1 MTQSTRVPL
10 RDDALILAA
19 YLSALAVAVV
29 VGFALEGRGAV
40 YVGAAA
46 DLAAT
51 FVVFAW
57 SVRYDNSSFYDA
69 YWSVAPP
76 LLAVWYGTRPGN
88 AVGSDPRAWLVLAL
102 VTVWGVRLTWNW
114 RRGWHGISHED
125 WRYVQFRHSAGRA
138 YWLVS
143 ATGLHLFPT
152 VQVFLGCLPLVPA
165 LAHPERALGVLD
177 LAAVIVTAGAI
188 AMEWIADNQLR
199 RFVLTRTA
207 TETVLETGVWAWS
220 RHPNY
225 FGEMSFWWGIYLFG
239 LAADPGWWWSG
250 IGALAITVMFFFA
263 SVPMIDKRMLA
274 RRPAYAERLARVSAV
289 IPWPPRAARHGR

>member
-1 MTQSTRVPL
+1 MTQPSR

-19 YLSALAVAVV
+19 YLSALAAAVAV
-29 VGFALEGRGAV
+29 GYALDGRGVLFVA
-40 YVGAAA
+40 GAA

-51 FVVFAW
+51 AVVFAW
-57 SVRYDNSSFYDA
+57 SVRFDNSSFYDA

-76 LLAVWYGTRPGN
+76 FLALWFGTRPG
-88 AVGSDPRAWLVLAL
+88 ADLLRDPRALLVLLL

-114 RRGWHGISHED
+114 RRGWQGVSHED
-125 WRYVQFRHSAGRA
+125 WRYVDFRKSTGRA

-152 VQVFLGCLPLVPA
+152 VQVFLGCLPLAVA
-165 LAHPERALGVLD
+165 LARPGRPLGALD
-177 LAAVIVTAGAI
+177 ALAFAVTAGAI

-199 RFVLTRTA
+199 RFVLARKRTEA
-207 TETVLETGVWAWS
+207 VLDTGVWAFS

-225 FGEMSFWWGIYLFG
+225 FGEMSFWWGLYLFG
-239 LAADPGWWWSG
+239 LAAEPTWWWAG
-250 IGALAITVMFFFA
+250 IGAVAITAMFFGA

-274 RRPAYAERLARVSAV
+274 RRPAYAERMARVSAIV
-289 IPWPPRAARHGR
+289 PWPPRRAG